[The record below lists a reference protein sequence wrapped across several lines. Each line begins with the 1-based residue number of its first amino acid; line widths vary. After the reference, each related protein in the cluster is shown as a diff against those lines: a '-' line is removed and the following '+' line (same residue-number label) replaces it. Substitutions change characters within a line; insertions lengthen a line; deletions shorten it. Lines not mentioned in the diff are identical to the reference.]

1 MKENQQKETEGR
13 KGRENYD
20 KSGKLAKRKDL
31 RRLDAIER
39 AVRRVQTFETALE
52 KAKNKGPA
60 QADLNHAQY
69 SLQTIRGGTDQ
80 RKLAQQFGIKTT
92 APAKPAV

>member
-20 KSGKLAKRKDL
+20 KSGKLAKRREL
-31 RRLDAIER
+31 RRLEAIER

-69 SLQTIRGGTDQ
+69 TLQTIRGGTDQ
-80 RKLAQQFGIKTT
+80 HKLAKQFGVKA
-92 APAKPAV
+92 APLGKAV